1 MEGEEN
7 SVEYFYEDET
17 NSTFDTRICG
27 NLSEDYKNVSIT
39 IIKPTRA
46 VFFYCLS
53 CLELPTS

>member
-46 VFFYCLS
+46 VFFLL
-53 CLELPTS
+53 LELS